1 MPSVSFPSRRN
12 KTLERSLSAI
22 FGVLVF
28 FFAFHAKTAVYNG
41 GIPAKATPS
50 TASKLW
56 LSGQKMQVHS
66 LETTS
71 DMLFWTAALYL
82 FGLYL
87 QRGHCVPS
95 VLLTPPL
102 RNLPLRHLNR
112 FLRPPPFQN

>member
-1 MPSVSFPSRRN
+1 VSFPSRRN

>member
-1 MPSVSFPSRRN
+1 MSFPSRRN

>member
-1 MPSVSFPSRRN
+1 VSLPSRRN
-12 KTLERSLSAI
+12 KTLERSLSVM

-41 GIPAKATPS
+41 GIPAKVTPS

-56 LSGQKMQVHS
+56 LCGQKMQVQS

-82 FGLYL
+82 LGLNL
-87 QRGHCVPS
+87 QPEHGVPS
-95 VLLTPPL
+95 LLLTPPL

-112 FLRPPPFQN
+112 FLRPPPIQD